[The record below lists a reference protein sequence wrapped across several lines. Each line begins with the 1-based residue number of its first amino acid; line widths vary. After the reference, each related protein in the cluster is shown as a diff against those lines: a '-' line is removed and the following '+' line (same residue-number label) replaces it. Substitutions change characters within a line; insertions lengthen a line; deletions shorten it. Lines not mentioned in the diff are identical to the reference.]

1 MGLFRTVSEI
11 NSDIDQKS
19 QIVPPRVFNATVK
32 GVLEMLYR
40 RYPVTWSES
49 VDLRIKPV
57 CLRPKKI
64 GLGLGL
70 ASCGL
75 GLGLG
80 LAVLVLFC
88 ETRS

>member
-57 CLRPKKI
+57 CLRQKKI
-64 GLGLGL
+64 
-70 ASCGL
+70 